1 MRDVTTDLALDGIEL
16 TDAHTATPVRPAGL
30 VGVHVVTLI
39 RHRF

>member
-16 TDAHTATPVRPAGL
+16 TDVHTGAPVRPAGL
-30 VGVHVVTLI
+30 AGVHVVTLI